1 MPNVATNR
9 AVDRA
14 EVERFVAA
22 RHHGVLMTV
31 RADGRPQASPVTMG
45 VSGGAVLVATYPA
58 RAKAR
63 NIRRTGTA
71 SVLVLSEAFDDAWV
85 QIDGRAEVVD
95 LPEAEDGLVD
105 YFRAI
110 SGEHP
115 DWDEYRRAMRDQGKC
130 LLRISIDEWG
140 PIATGG
146 FPPDVAARMA

>member
-9 AVDRA
+9 SVDRA
-14 EVERFVAA
+14 ELEAFVAD
-22 RHHGVLMTV
+22 RHRAVLLTS
-31 RADGRPQASPVTMG
+31 RADGRPQLSPVTMG
-45 VSGGAVLVATYPA
+45 VAGGAVLIATYPA

-71 SVLVLSEAFDDAWV
+71 SVLVLSDEFNGAWV
-85 QIDGRAEVVD
+85 QVDGRAEVVD
-95 LPEAEDGLVD
+95 LPDAEDALVD

-115 DWDEYRRAMRDQGKC
+115 DWDEYRRAMREQGKC
-130 LLRISIDEWG
+130 LLRVAIDAWG

-146 FPPDVAARMA
+146 FPPDVAARMT